1 MSTTSD
7 HLPLPTGT
15 EPVRAPGRDASTGRD
30 VWPLVRRLHFYAG
43 VFVAPFLVLAALTGL
58 AYAFTPQLDDLVYG
72 DELRVRSVSGAPRP
86 LAGQVRAAQ
95 AAHPEG
101 TVVTVIPP
109 ADEHATTAVAMS
121 VPELGEKQRTV
132 YVDPYTGRVTGALTT
147 SSGDTPLTTWLDE
160 LHRSL
165 HLGVPGRLYSELA
178 ASWLWVI
185 VAGGLL
191 LWLGRR
197 RQYRGRGPARRLVI
211 VDRSARGVRRSRGR
225 HAVAGVWLGTVLL
238 FLSATGLTWSDHAGA
253 NFDTVQGALRSS
265 APELNTARP
274 GSAPSSAG
282 EHSGHDG
289 GTATG
294 TGDPAAD
301 VDRVLA
307 AGRAAGLSGPVE
319 IGAPEDVDSVWTV
332 TQVDNAWP
340 VHRDEVAVDA
350 ATGQVTARVN
360 WADHPWLAKLST
372 LGIQFHMGRLFG
384 PANQLLLAAT
394 ALGLLWIIFWG
405 YRMWWQRRPTRAAR
419 TRFGRPPARGASRR
433 LPRTALL
440 LGIPVVALVGYAI
453 PLFGITLLAFLLFDA
468 ALAAV
473 RRRTTGG
480 PAGGERAAS

>member
-1 MSTTSD
+1 
-7 HLPLPTGT
+7 
-15 EPVRAPGRDASTGRD
+15 
-30 VWPLVRRLHFYAG
+30 

-58 AYAFTPQLDDLVYG
+58 AYAFTPQFDGLVYG
-72 DELRVRSVSGAPRP
+72 DELRVESATGTPRP
-86 LAGQVRAAQ
+86 LADQVRAAQ

-101 TVVTVIPP
+101 TVVTVTPP

-132 YVDPYTGRVTGALTT
+132 YVDPYTGTVKGALTT
-147 SSGDTPLTTWLDE
+147 SYGDTPLTTWLDE

-185 VAGGLL
+185 VGGGLL

-197 RQYRGRGPARRLVI
+197 RQYRGRGPARRLVW

-225 HAVAGVWLGTVLL
+225 HAVAGVWLATVLL

-253 NFDTVQGALRSS
+253 NFDAVQGALRSS

-274 GSAPSSAG
+274 GSAASPSG
-282 EHSGHDG
+282 EHDGHGGGAASG
-289 GTATG
+289 TR
-294 TGDPAAD
+294 DPASD
-301 VDRVLA
+301 IDRVLA
-307 AGRAAGLSGPVE
+307 TGRAAGLSGPVE
-319 IGAPEDVDSVWTV
+319 IGAPEDAHSAWTV
-332 TQVDNAWP
+332 AQVDDSWP
-340 VHRDEVAVDA
+340 VHRDKAAIDA
-350 ATGQVTARVN
+350 ATGRVTARVD

-384 PANQLLLAAT
+384 PANQVLLAAT

-419 TRFGRPPARGASRR
+419 TRFGRPPARGAWRR
-433 LPRTALL
+433 LPRPAVL
-440 LGIPVVALVGYAI
+440 LGIPVVALVGWAV

-468 ALAAV
+468 ALAVV

-480 PAGGERAAS
+480 AATAGEHRAS